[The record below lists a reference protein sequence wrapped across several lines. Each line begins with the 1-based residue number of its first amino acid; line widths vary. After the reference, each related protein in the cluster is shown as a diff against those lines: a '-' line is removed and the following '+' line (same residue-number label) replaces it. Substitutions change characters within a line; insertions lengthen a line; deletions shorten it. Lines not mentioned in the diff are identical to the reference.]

1 MTVTRGSVKF
11 QQRNAQRWI
20 NQRENQ
26 PSMSDDVGQMIEMP
40 GSTHHT
46 TNHPTPVNVSAA
58 AHAHRAFVLEKW
70 DEWLC
75 PSALCLCGASTV
87 SIFGGLF
94 LILRSA
100 RDGEGRLSVSATARR
115 CAGDLCNHV
124 DCSSLRLFVCVFS
137 VPDFYSIC
145 CECVCVSP
153 IPGQCY
159 LE

>member
-58 AHAHRAFVLEKW
+58 AHAHRPFVLEKW

-87 SIFGGLF
+87 SIFGALF
-94 LILRSA
+94 LIFTICARWRRPSVCVCFDASRMTSATTSTTALRSA
-100 RDGEGRLSVSATARR
+100 FLFVSFQFPIFSEFAVSA
-115 CAGDLCNHV
+115 CASRPFLANA
-124 DCSSLRLFVCVFS
+124 
-137 VPDFYSIC
+137 I
-145 CECVCVSP
+145 
-153 IPGQCY
+153 
-159 LE
+159 